1 MEQKMKIKVTIEEL
15 EPKHISLV
23 ASLITELHRAGIE
36 VDVPEEQEDTQ
47 ETQEDHAEKI
57 RKATIET
64 KEDVK
69 NWTAYA
75 RKHLKGF
82 ELLEAN
88 RFLLAKRKEAQQL
101 EEQNIE
107 KRNKKQRHY
116 FALLKEWGMDE
127 RVHDLM
133 KLQLG
138 SSNDWSLEQLEN
150 IIEKIE
156 EGPQNQPILQ
166 VSSDFAVMAINPAHI
181 ETDSKSLVEKVLVE
195 GTFEASPW
203 FCQYLAAY
211 MDLVTIGHEKRRW
224 AKKHRYDDIV
234 VTEAWELS
242 VPAHY
247 RTLTQWE
254 IFESDL
260 ATMELD
266 HEAVERF
273 FHKAMSLLKS
283 NEPEDK
289 VEAWKQKAIFF
300 ASRKFG
306 PRTACACVHKWRHA
320 VEDTRQ
326 KKSQPRGDETGPFLA
341 VF

>member
-57 RKATIET
+57 RKAEVAT
-64 KEDVK
+64 KEDVE

-75 RKHLKGF
+75 RKHLQGS
-82 ELLEAN
+82 ELLEATQSI
-88 RFLLAKRKEAQQL
+88 LAKRKQAQQL

-107 KRNKKQRHY
+107 ERNKKQRHY
-116 FALLKEWGMDE
+116 FALLREWGMDE

-138 SSNDWSLEQLEN
+138 SSNDWSREQLEN
-150 IIEKIE
+150 IIEQIE

-166 VSSDFAVMAINPAHI
+166 VSSEFALMAINPAHI
-181 ETDSKSLVEKVLVE
+181 ETDTKSLVEKVLVE

-211 MDLVTIGHEKRRW
+211 MDLVTIGHEKRKW
-224 AKKHRYDDIV
+224 AKKHRYEDIV

-254 IFESDL
+254 MFESDL

>member
-23 ASLITELHRAGIE
+23 SSLITELHRAGIE

-57 RKATIET
+57 REATVAT
-64 KEDVK
+64 KEDVE
-69 NWTAYA
+69 NWTSYA
-75 RKHLKGF
+75 RKHLQGS
-82 ELLEAN
+82 ELLEATQSI
-88 RFLLAKRKEAQQL
+88 LAKRKQAQQL

-107 KRNKKQRHY
+107 ERNKKQRHY
-116 FALLKEWGMDE
+116 FALLREWGMDE

-138 SSNDWSLEQLEN
+138 SSNDWSREQLEN
-150 IIEKIE
+150 IIEQIE

-166 VSSDFAVMAINPAHI
+166 VSSEFALMAINPAHI
-181 ETDSKSLVEKVLVE
+181 ETDTKSLVEKVLVE

-211 MDLVTIGHEKRRW
+211 MDLVTIGHEKRKW
-224 AKKHRYDDIV
+224 AKKHRYEDIV

-254 IFESDL
+254 MFESDL

>member
-57 RKATIET
+57 REATVAT
-64 KEDVK
+64 KEDVE
-69 NWTAYA
+69 NWTSYA
-75 RKHLKGF
+75 RKHLQGS
-82 ELLEAN
+82 ELLEATQSI
-88 RFLLAKRKEAQQL
+88 LAKRKEAQQL

-273 FHKAMSLLKS
+273 FHRAMSLLKS

>member
-57 RKATIET
+57 REATVAT
-64 KEDVK
+64 KEDVE
-69 NWTAYA
+69 NWTSYA
-75 RKHLKGF
+75 RKHLQGS
-82 ELLEAN
+82 ELLEATQSI
-88 RFLLAKRKEAQQL
+88 LAKRKQAQQL

-107 KRNKKQRHY
+107 ERNKKQRHY
-116 FALLKEWGMDE
+116 FALLREWGMDE

-138 SSNDWSLEQLEN
+138 SSNDWSREQLEN
-150 IIEKIE
+150 IIEQIE

-166 VSSDFAVMAINPAHI
+166 VSSEFALMAINPAHI
-181 ETDSKSLVEKVLVE
+181 ETDTKSLVEKVLVE

-254 IFESDL
+254 MFESDL

>member
-1 MEQKMKIKVTIEEL
+1 MKIKVTIEEL

-57 RKATIET
+57 REATVAT
-64 KEDVK
+64 KEDVE
-69 NWTAYA
+69 NWTSYA
-75 RKHLKGF
+75 RKHLQGS
-82 ELLEAN
+82 ELLEATQSI
-88 RFLLAKRKEAQQL
+88 LAKRKQAQQL

-107 KRNKKQRHY
+107 ERNKKQRHY
-116 FALLKEWGMDE
+116 FALLREWGMDE

-138 SSNDWSLEQLEN
+138 SSNDWSREQLEN
-150 IIEKIE
+150 IIEQIE

-166 VSSDFAVMAINPAHI
+166 VSSEFALMAINPAHI
-181 ETDSKSLVEKVLVE
+181 ETDTKSLVEKVLVE

-254 IFESDL
+254 MFESDL

>member
-1 MEQKMKIKVTIEEL
+1 MKIKVTIEEL

-57 RKATIET
+57 RKATVAT
-64 KEDVK
+64 KEDVE
-69 NWTAYA
+69 NWTSYA
-75 RKHLKGF
+75 RKHLQGS
-82 ELLEAN
+82 ELLEATQSI
-88 RFLLAKRKEAQQL
+88 LAKRKEAQQL

-107 KRNKKQRHY
+107 ERNKKQRHY
-116 FALLKEWGMDE
+116 FALLREWGMDE
-127 RVHDLM
+127 RVHSLM

-138 SSNDWSLEQLEN
+138 SSNDWSREQLED
-150 IIEKIE
+150 IIEQIE

-166 VSSDFAVMAINPAHI
+166 VSSEFALLAVNPAHI
-181 ETDSKSLVEKVLVE
+181 ETNTKSLVEKVLVE

-203 FCQYLAAY
+203 FCQYLATY
-211 MDLVTIGHEKRRW
+211 LDLVTIGHEKRKW
-224 AKKHRYDDIV
+224 AKKHRYEDTV

-247 RTLTQWE
+247 RTLKQWE
-254 IFESDL
+254 MFESDL

-266 HEAVERF
+266 HDAVERF
-273 FHKAMSLLKS
+273 FEKATSLLKS
-283 NEPEDK
+283 EQSEDK

-320 VEDTRQ
+320 VEDTKQ

>member
-57 RKATIET
+57 RMATVET
-64 KEDVK
+64 KEDVE

-88 RFLLAKRKEAQQL
+88 RFLLEKRKEAQQL

-107 KRNKKQRHY
+107 ERNKKQRHY
-116 FALLKEWGMDE
+116 FAILREWGMDE

-138 SSNDWSLEQLEN
+138 SSNDWSREQLEN
-150 IIEKIE
+150 IIEQIE
-156 EGPQNQPILQ
+156 AGPE
-166 VSSDFAVMAINPAHI
+166 SMREASADFALMACSPAHI
-181 ETDSKSLVEKVLVE
+181 ETDAKSLIEKVLVE
-195 GTFEASPW
+195 GTYEATPW
-203 FCQYLAAY
+203 LCQYFATYL
-211 MDLVTIGHEKRRW
+211 DLVTIGHELRRW
-224 AKKHRYDDIV
+224 AKHHRYDLEV
-234 VTEAWELS
+234 VKGAWELS

-247 RTLTQWE
+247 RTLKEWE
-254 IFESDL
+254 MWESDL

-273 FHKAMSLLKS
+273 FDKATSLLKS

-289 VEAWKQKAIFF
+289 VEAWKKEAIFF
-300 ASRKFG
+300 AARKFG

>member
-1 MEQKMKIKVTIEEL
+1 MKIKVTIEEL

-57 RKATIET
+57 RKAEVAT
-64 KEDVK
+64 KEDVE
-69 NWTAYA
+69 NWTSYA
-75 RKHLKGF
+75 RKHLQGS
-82 ELLEAN
+82 ELLEATQSI
-88 RFLLAKRKEAQQL
+88 LAKRKQAQQL

-138 SSNDWSLEQLEN
+138 SSNDWSREQLEN
-150 IIEKIE
+150 IIEQIE

-166 VSSDFAVMAINPAHI
+166 VSSEFALMAINPAHI
-181 ETDSKSLVEKVLVE
+181 ETDTKSLVEKVLVE

-254 IFESDL
+254 MFESDL

-289 VEAWKQKAIFF
+289 VEAWKKEAIFF
-300 ASRKFG
+300 AARKFG

-320 VEDTRQ
+320 VEDTKQ
-326 KKSQPRGDETGPFLA
+326 KKSQSRGDETGPFLA

>member
-1 MEQKMKIKVTIEEL
+1 MKIKVTIEEL

-57 RKATIET
+57 REATVAT
-64 KEDVK
+64 KEDVE
-69 NWTAYA
+69 NWTSYA
-75 RKHLKGF
+75 RKHLQGS
-82 ELLEAN
+82 ELLEATQSI
-88 RFLLAKRKEAQQL
+88 LAKRKQAQQL

-138 SSNDWSLEQLEN
+138 SSNDWSREQLEN
-150 IIEKIE
+150 IIEQIE

-166 VSSDFAVMAINPAHI
+166 VSSEFALMAINPAHI
-181 ETDSKSLVEKVLVE
+181 ETDTKSLVEKVLVE

-254 IFESDL
+254 MFESDL